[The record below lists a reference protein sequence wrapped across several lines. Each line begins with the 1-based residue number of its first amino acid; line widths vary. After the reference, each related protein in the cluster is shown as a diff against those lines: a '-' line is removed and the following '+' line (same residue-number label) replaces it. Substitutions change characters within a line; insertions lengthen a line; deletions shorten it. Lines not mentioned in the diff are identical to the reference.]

1 MKYRVKLAVGMMTA
15 LCAGAASAVSLES
28 KIVKNYADIAY
39 ATYADA
45 LATAQDLQ
53 AAVDALVKEPSAETM
68 AAAKAAW
75 KVSRIPY
82 QQSEVFR
89 FGNPVVD
96 DWEGGLNAWPLDE
109 GLIDYVDQGTYIYE
123 LGNPG
128 ATLNIVATP
137 KLEMGGQTIDMT
149 ELTPELLSSLNEFA
163 GSEANVATGYHA
175 IEFLLWGQDLH
186 GSEAGAG
193 DRPFT
198 DYVTGTGCTHGNCDR
213 RGQYLQAATQL
224 LVNDLEWMTR
234 QWQADVADNYR
245 AELLAEPE
253 QQVIRKMLFGM
264 GSLALGELAGER
276 MKVALEANSTED
288 EHDCFSDNTHN
299 SHFYDAQG
307 IRNIYYGTY
316 IATDGK
322 KTKGA
327 SLRKLLRKTDKALS
341 KQLDADFKATTDAL
355 TVMVKS
361 AEQDH
366 VAFDQMIAPENEAGH
381 EIIRQAIAALVTETQ
396 GIENAANALGITN
409 LNPDTADHEF

>member
-1 MKYRVKLAVGMMTA
+1 MYRVKLVAGIMAA

-53 AAVDALVKEPSAETM
+53 AAVDALVKAPSAETM

-128 ATLNIVATP
+128 ATLNIIATP
-137 KLEMGGQTIDMT
+137 KLEIGGETIDMT

-186 GSEAGAG
+186 GLEAGAG
-193 DRPFT
+193 ERSFT
-198 DYVTGTGCTHGNCDR
+198 DYLTGAGCTHGNCDR
-213 RGQYLQAATQL
+213 RGQYLQAVTQL
-224 LVNDLEWMTR
+224 LVNDLEWMTG
-234 QWQADVADNYR
+234 QWQAGVADNYR

-316 IATDGK
+316 VATDGK

-341 KQLDADFKATTDAL
+341 KQLDADFKATSSAL
-355 TVMVKS
+355 TVMVNS
-361 AEQDH
+361 AEQNH
-366 VAFDQMIAPENEAGH
+366 IAFDQMIAPENEAGH
-381 EIIRQAIAALVTETQ
+381 EIIRNAILALVTETQ
-396 GIENAANALGITN
+396 GIESAAKALDITN